1 MIFVSYFDAKFL
13 HVFPMHFLFLENF
26 AFFWKLIKAKFREK
40 KTKMLKNKK
49 ISTKKKCSQKMQNF
63 CETIYPF
70 R

>member
-49 ISTKKKCSQKMQNF
+49 ISTEKNVHKK
-63 CETIYPF
+63 
-70 R
+70 